1 MPVKR
6 KINNIFKKDTDITA
20 DFGEGSERGENCRK
34 SFYVMFI
41 YHHEQTIAMNVH
53 SASGNGSAGDE
64 PHVMGNWI
72 KGDTS
77 YNME

>member
-1 MPVKR
+1 
-6 KINNIFKKDTDITA
+6 
-20 DFGEGSERGENCRK
+20 
-34 SFYVMFI
+34 MFI

-53 SASGNGSAGDE
+53 SASRNGSAGDE